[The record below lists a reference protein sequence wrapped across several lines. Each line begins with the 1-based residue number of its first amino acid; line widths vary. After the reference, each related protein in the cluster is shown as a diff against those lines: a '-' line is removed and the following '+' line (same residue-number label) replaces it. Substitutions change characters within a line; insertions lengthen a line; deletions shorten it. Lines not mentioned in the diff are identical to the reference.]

1 MDLREKYNRKNSRR
15 KERTLEIR
23 KEAVISI
30 YVRAKHGAIYA
41 EANDFYQQLNLK
53 YPLKKDLRKTWEVK
67 DLKLKEKADPPPE
80 TVRFRFGQRII
91 FKDTNMQLRIPLL
104 STTAGIQKE
113 KGTTTTETIHEATP
127 IEEVTT
133 ERIPLLSTTNG
144 IQKEKGTTTTETIH
158 EATPIEEVTTER
170 IPLLSTT
177 NGIQKEKG
185 TTTTETIH
193 EATPIEEVTTEI
205 IEEGIANTERA
216 CLTDEIGDTIEPI
229 VFDDLDP
236 DLIRQIIDELREDP
250 GLHDI
255 MKDIEQE
262 IECEEMDI
270 DMDID
275 IEIPEDTIEW

>member
-23 KEAVISI
+23 KEAVISV

-67 DLKLKEKADPPPE
+67 DLRKTWEVKDLKLKEKADPPPE
-80 TVRFRFGQRII
+80 TARFRFGQRFI

-104 STTAGIQKE
+104 STT
-113 KGTTTTETIHEATP
+113 T
-127 IEEVTT
+127 
-133 ERIPLLSTTNG
+133 G

-205 IEEGIANTERA
+205 IEGGIANTERA
-216 CLTDEIGDTIEPI
+216 CLTDEIGDTIEPT

-236 DLIRQIIDELREDP
+236 DLIRQIIDKLREDP

-255 MKDIEQE
+255 MTDIEQE

>member
-1 MDLREKYNRKNSRR
+1 MDSKEKYNRKNSRR

-23 KEAVISI
+23 KESVII
-30 YVRAKHGAIYA
+30 QYIRANHRAIYA

-67 DLKLKEKADPPPE
+67 DLKLKEKADPPPPE
-80 TVRFRFGQRII
+80 TFRTFRFQFGQRFIN
-91 FKDTNMQLRIPLL
+91 KDKNFQLRIPLL
-104 STTAGIQKE
+104 STTTGIQKE

-127 IEEVTT
+127 IEEV
-133 ERIPLLSTTNG
+133 I
-144 IQKEKGTTTTETIH
+144 
-158 EATPIEEVTTER
+158 
-170 IPLLSTT
+170 
-177 NGIQKEKG
+177 
-185 TTTTETIH
+185 TETIH

-205 IEEGIANTERA
+205 IHEATPPVTTPIEEVTTETIEEGIANTERA
-216 CLTDEIGDTIEPI
+216 CLTDEIGDTIEPT

-236 DLIRQIIDELREDP
+236 DLIRQIIDELREDL

-255 MKDIEQE
+255 MTDIEQE

>member
-1 MDLREKYNRKNSRR
+1 MDLKEKYNRKNRRR
-15 KERTLEIR
+15 KERALEIR
-23 KEAVISI
+23 KEAVII
-30 YVRAKHGAIYA
+30 QYIRAKHGAIYA
-41 EANDFYQQLNLK
+41 EANDFYQQITLK
-53 YPLKKDLRKTWEVK
+53 YLLKKDLTKTWEVKDLRKTWEVK
-67 DLKLKEKADPPPE
+67 DLKLKEKADPPPK
-80 TVRFRFGQRII
+80 TFRFQFGQRST
-91 FKDTNMQLRIPLL
+91 FKETNMELRIPLL
-104 STTAGIQKE
+104 STTTGIQKE

-133 ERIPLLSTTNG
+133 ERIPLLSTTAG
-144 IQKEKGTTTTETIH
+144 IQ
-158 EATPIEEVTTER
+158 
-170 IPLLSTT
+170 
-177 NGIQKEKG
+177 KG

-216 CLTDEIGDTIEPI
+216 CLTDEIGDTIEPT

-236 DLIRQIIDELREDP
+236 DIIRQIINELREDP
-250 GLHDI
+250 GLRDI
-255 MKDIEQE
+255 MTDIEQE